1 MTTTNTIEQS
11 AAPVVVGEE
20 PPAIVN
26 DEDLERIRTCPR
38 ELLRDAVNLA
48 LARHA
53 LALARYYN
61 DREHAACIRV
71 LDSAHTKVMRVL
83 GGGQ

>member
-1 MTTTNTIEQS
+1 MTTNGTIEQ
-11 AAPVVVGEE
+11 ATAPVVVSEE

-26 DEDLERIRTCPR
+26 DEDLERIRACPR

-48 LARHA
+48 IARHA

-83 GGGQ
+83 GAAQ